1 VSKSRQGG
9 TEGILG
15 HWTEGPNAEMR
26 EPLISSISAMNPNG
40 GAGGRRVMEVLPLD
54 PIPLERV
61 VSAVDVDS
69 VSGYGPMISA
79 NRPVRTR
86 MRGGVGRDG

>member
-1 VSKSRQGG
+1 
-9 TEGILG
+9 
-15 HWTEGPNAEMR
+15 
-26 EPLISSISAMNPNG
+26 MNPNG

-79 NRPVRTR
+79 NRLVRLPA
-86 MRGGVGRDG
+86 GGQGPACGVVWGGTAKCRPLPDYGSICIYL